1 MKTETTRFD
10 AIIGKVDEPVLDANA
25 FYLLDLDK
33 IKKVDDIKAVF
44 NALGFNFVGNHP
56 RINMIAH
63 LLDRNNP
70 IYPPQPLEVEE
81 DLSKLDDIE
90 DKTEE
95 NAVRS
100 IKFTLDMGDSKDEL
114 TKKMQQV
121 HTDEELYDG
130 GQVM

>member
-10 AIIGKVDEPVLDANA
+10 AIIGKVDEPALDANA

-81 DLSKLDDIE
+81 DLSKLDDI
-90 DKTEE
+90 D
-95 NAVRS
+95 
-100 IKFTLDMGDSKDEL
+100 IDEL
-114 TKKMQQV
+114 TKEMQQV